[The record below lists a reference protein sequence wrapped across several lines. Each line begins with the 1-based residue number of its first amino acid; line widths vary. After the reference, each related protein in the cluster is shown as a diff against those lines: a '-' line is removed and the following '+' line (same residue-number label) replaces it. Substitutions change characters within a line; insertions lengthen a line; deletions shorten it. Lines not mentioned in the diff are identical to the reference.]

1 LIRKI
6 QFIILAVLTI
16 APVRASG
23 PADTIQF
30 NLLKRKKLSYTLSA
44 SAISLTGMAILLNE
58 AWYKNHDRSSFHFY
72 DDSGE
77 WLQMDK
83 AGHFFTSYALSLAGI
98 ELMRNTG
105 MDNTSAIW
113 YGSLYGPIFLSVIEV
128 LDGFSAGWGFS
139 PADMAANFAGPALA
153 VSQEVLTGHQHIRLK
168 YSYRQSSLAQ
178 YRPEVL
184 GRNLPERMLKDYN
197 GQAYWISVNISGL
210 TGSSFVM
217 PGWLN
222 FAVGYSAGGMLG
234 AYADSYISDYE
245 PYMVR
250 YRQFFLAP
258 DIDLSRIHTSSKA
271 VNYILKALNFIKI
284 PSPALE
290 YNSKDGLRMH
300 LLFF

>member
-6 QFIILAVLTI
+6 KVITLAFIAF
-16 APVRASG
+16 ASVRASG

-30 NLLKRKKLSYTLSA
+30 DLLNKKKLRNTLA
-44 SAISLTGMAILLNE
+44 VSAISLTGMAVLLNE
-58 AWYKNHDRSSFHFY
+58 AWYKNYDRSSFHFY

-83 AGHFFTSYALSLAGI
+83 AGHFFTSWALSLAGI

-113 YGSLYGPIFLSVIEV
+113 YGSLYGPVFLSVIEV
-128 LDGFSAGWGFS
+128 LDGFSAEWGFS
-139 PADMAANFAGPALA
+139 LADMAANIAGPALA
-153 VSQEVLTGHQHIRLK
+153 VSQEILTGHQSIRIK
-168 YSYRQSSLAQ
+168 YSYRHSSLAQ
-178 YRPEVL
+178 YRPEML

-197 GQAYWISVNISGL
+197 SQAYWISVNISDL
-210 TGSSFVM
+210 TGNPVAI

-222 FAVGYSAGGMLG
+222 FAFGYSADGMLG
-234 AYADSYISDYE
+234 GYTDSFISDHV
-245 PYMVR
+245 PDLRR

-258 DIDLSRIHTSSKA
+258 DIDLSRIHTNSKA
-271 VNYILKALNFIKI
+271 VKQILNALNFIKI
-284 PSPALE
+284 PSPALQ
-290 YNSKDGLRMH
+290 YNRNDGLKMH